1 MTLSPAIRQTILIV
15 CAIFVADQATKH
27 AVLYGLDFISYAEGT
42 RRIEVL
48 PFFDLVLVWNRGIS
62 YGLLQAGSDFERW
75 LLVMVSIGLTL
86 VLAWWR
92 TQVSEPRLALAIAII
107 IGGALGNLVD
117 RVVYGAVADFVLL
130 HAFGFNWYV
139 FNIADTAIVLG
150 VALMAWDVIFG
161 AARPESGPGSGTETT
176 PGPQPPKRAG

>member
-1 MTLSPAIRQTILIV
+1 MVLSLSLRRTILIV

-27 AVLYGLDFISYAEGT
+27 LVLYGLDFISFAEGT
-42 RRIEVL
+42 KRIEVL

-75 LLVMVSIGLTL
+75 LLVMVSVGLTL

-92 TQVSEPRLALAIAII
+92 TQVTEPRLALAIAMI

-130 HAFGFNWYV
+130 HAFGYNWYV
-139 FNIADTAIVLG
+139 FNVADTAIVLG

-161 AARPESGPGSGTETT
+161 SSGQAIRPESNRRDP
-176 PGPQPPKRAG
+176 

>member
-1 MTLSPAIRQTILIV
+1 MILTPAMRQTVLIV

-27 AVLYGLDFISYAEGT
+27 AVLYGLDFMSYAEGT
-42 RRIEVL
+42 KRIEVL

-62 YGLLQAGSDFERW
+62 YGLMQAGSDLERW
-75 LLVMVSIGLTL
+75 LLVVVSVGLTAA
-86 VLAWWR
+86 LAWWR

-130 HAFGFNWYV
+130 HAFGYNWYV
-139 FNIADTAIVLG
+139 FNVADTAIVLG

-161 AARPESGPGSGTETT
+161 AAKPGSDPGPGHG
-176 PGPQPPKRAG
+176 QQR

>member
-1 MTLSPAIRQTILIV
+1 MQRTVLVV
-15 CAIFVADQATKH
+15 CALFVADQATKH
-27 AVLYGLDFISYAEGT
+27 FVLYGLDFISYAEGS
-42 RRIEVL
+42 RRIEIL

-75 LLVMVSIGLTL
+75 LLVAVSVGLTL
-86 VLAWWR
+86 ALAWWR
-92 TQVSEPRLALAIAII
+92 TQVTEARLALAIAMI

-139 FNIADTAIVLG
+139 FNVADTAIVLG

-161 AARPESGPGSGTETT
+161 AVRPGEDAGPKSDLGLGDK
-176 PGPQPPKRAG
+176 GPQRPANGQKNV

>member
-1 MTLSPAIRQTILIV
+1 MNLSQGLQRTILIV
-15 CAIFVADQATKH
+15 CALFVVDQATKH
-27 AVLYGLDFISYAEGT
+27 AILYGLDFISYAEGS
-42 RRIEVL
+42 RRIEIL
-48 PFFDLVLVWNRGIS
+48 PVFDFVLVWNHGIS

-75 LLVMVSIGLTL
+75 LLVAVSVGLTF

-92 TQVSEPRLALAIAII
+92 TQVTEPRLALAIAII

-117 RVVYGAVADFVLL
+117 RVVYGAVADFMLL
-130 HAFGFNWYV
+130 HAFGRNWYV

-161 AARPESGPGSGTETT
+161 STKSADPGAASGAGRPPGN
-176 PGPQPPKRAG
+176 PG

>member
-1 MTLSPAIRQTILIV
+1 MNFTPAMQKTIAIV

-27 AVLYGLDFISYAEGT
+27 LVLYGLDFISYAEGT
-42 RRIEVL
+42 KRIEVL

-75 LLVMVSIGLTL
+75 LLVLVSVGLTL

-92 TQVSEPRLALAIAII
+92 TQVTEPRLALAIAMI

-130 HAFGFNWYV
+130 HAFGYNWYV
-139 FNIADTAIVLG
+139 FNVADTAIVLG
-150 VALMAWDVIFG
+150 VALMAWDVILVG
-161 AARPESGPGSGTETT
+161 ESRPAEPESGRQDRRG
-176 PGPQPPKRAG
+176 

>member
-1 MTLSPAIRQTILIV
+1 MTLSPAIRRTIVIV

-27 AVLYGLDFISYAEGT
+27 FVLYGLDLISYAEGS
-42 RRIEVL
+42 RRIEIL

-75 LLVMVSIGLTL
+75 LLVIVSVGLTG

-92 TQVSEPRLALAIAII
+92 TQVTEPRLALAIALI

-130 HAFGFNWYV
+130 HAIGYNWYV
-139 FNIADTAIVLG
+139 FNVADTAIVLG

-161 AARPESGPGSGTETT
+161 APKPDPAAPQTAPERSHEKPG
-176 PGPQPPKRAG
+176 

>member
-1 MTLSPAIRQTILIV
+1 MNLSPALQRTILIV

-27 AVLYGLDFISYAEGT
+27 LVLYGLNFIAYAEGT

-75 LLVMVSIGLTL
+75 LLVLVSVGLTL

-92 TQVSEPRLALAIAII
+92 TQVTEPRLALAIAMI

-130 HAFGFNWYV
+130 HAFGYNWYV
-139 FNIADTAIVLG
+139 FNVADTAIVLG
-150 VALMAWDVIFG
+150 VALMAWDVILG
-161 AARPESGPGSGTETT
+161 GESRPAEPESGRQDRRG
-176 PGPQPPKRAG
+176 

>member
-1 MTLSPAIRQTILIV
+1 MLNPALRQSVLIV
-15 CAIFVADQATKH
+15 CAIFVVDQATKH
-27 AVLYGLDFISYAEGT
+27 LVLYGLDFISYAEGT

-75 LLVMVSIGLTL
+75 LLVFVSVGLTL

-92 TQVSEPRLALAIAII
+92 TQVTEPRLALAIAII
-107 IGGALGNLVD
+107 LGGALGNLVD

-130 HAFGFNWYV
+130 HAFGYNWYV
-139 FNIADTAIVLG
+139 FNVADTAIVLG

-161 AARPESGPGSGTETT
+161 RSNQSTEAASRRREP
-176 PGPQPPKRAG
+176 

>member
-1 MTLSPAIRQTILIV
+1 MSLSPALRRTVLIV

-27 AVLYGLDFISYAEGT
+27 LVLYGLDFISYAEGS

-62 YGLLQAGSDFERW
+62 YGMLQAGSDFERW
-75 LLVMVSIGLTL
+75 LLVVVSVGLTL
-86 VLAWWR
+86 ILAWWR
-92 TQVSEPRLALAIAII
+92 TQVSEPRLAFAIAMI

-130 HAFGFNWYV
+130 HAFGYHWYV
-139 FNIADTAIVLG
+139 FNVADTAIVLG

-161 AARPESGPGSGTETT
+161 SSGQAIRPESNRRDP
-176 PGPQPPKRAG
+176 